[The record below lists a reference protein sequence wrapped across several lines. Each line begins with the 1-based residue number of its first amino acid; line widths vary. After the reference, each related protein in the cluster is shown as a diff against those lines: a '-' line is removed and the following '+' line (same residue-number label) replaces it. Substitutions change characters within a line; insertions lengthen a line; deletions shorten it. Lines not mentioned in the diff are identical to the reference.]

1 MKLKKER
8 KFIIK
13 LFKSKSQY
21 IVIPISRWYKTVLYH
36 WAIYFNLWSLNF
48 QKYSA
53 ISYSCI
59 TLILNVVCDNT
70 SGFRIWVVFSVVL
83 VSECHFLVIQTHI
96 TIKIW
101 SKCFK
106 DEFKLWQENVF
117 SVQCLNN
124 VINLVSLRLRFCEYT
139 FISRY

>member
-1 MKLKKER
+1 MIIDYKCLKLKKER

-101 SKCFK
+101 TFLANIVSIDQNASKMSLSFGK
-106 DEFKLWQENVF
+106 KMLFLYNV
-117 SVQCLNN
+117 L
-124 VINLVSLRLRFCEYT
+124 T
-139 FISRY
+139 M

>member
-1 MKLKKER
+1 MIIDYKCLKLKKER

-101 SKCFK
+101 TFLANIVSIDQNASKM
-106 DEFKLWQENVF
+106 
-117 SVQCLNN
+117 
-124 VINLVSLRLRFCEYT
+124 SLSFGKKMFFLYNALT
-139 FISRY
+139 M

>member
-1 MKLKKER
+1 MIIDYKCLKLKKER

-101 SKCFK
+101 TFLANIVSIDQNASKMSLSFGK
-106 DEFKLWQENVF
+106 KMFFLYNV
-117 SVQCLNN
+117 L
-124 VINLVSLRLRFCEYT
+124 T
-139 FISRY
+139 M

>member
-1 MKLKKER
+1 MIIDYKCLKLKKER

-70 SGFRIWVVFSVVL
+70 SGFRIWVVFSVAL

-101 SKCFK
+101 TFLANIVSIDQNASKMSLSFGK
-106 DEFKLWQENVF
+106 KMFFLYNV
-117 SVQCLNN
+117 L
-124 VINLVSLRLRFCEYT
+124 T
-139 FISRY
+139 M

>member
-1 MKLKKER
+1 MIIDYKCLKLKKER

-48 QKYSA
+48 QIYSA

-101 SKCFK
+101 TFLANIVSIDQNASKMSLSFGK
-106 DEFKLWQENVF
+106 KMLFLYNV
-117 SVQCLNN
+117 L
-124 VINLVSLRLRFCEYT
+124 T
-139 FISRY
+139 M